1 MVITIGTDC
10 SGIEAPLQAL
20 RQLKIPYKQKWSCD
34 IDSYARK
41 SAEAN
46 YPKPKRIY
54 NDIMD
59 RNHKELP
66 HVDIYVC
73 GFPCQSFSLAGKRLG
88 TADPRASVIGAM
100 VETINQVKPKIIIL
114 ENVKGFRSIEDG
126 KPMKDLVAILEKQY
140 NVNVSIYNTK
150 KYGLPQN
157 RERIYFVGIRKD
169 VQKKDFVKPKEVK
182 MKPLSS
188 IVDASLRNET
198 CSIRQNLLN
207 KIRFNDKATY
217 NIINMAFLYS
227 NDSPIAS
234 NDFSPTLITMLTPYI
249 YELNRTFTVKE
260 LLQLQGFPKNFKA
273 VVGKTQI
280 VKQIGNSMSVCVLK
294 RIIKECLKCV

>member
-10 SGIEAPLQAL
+10 SGIEAPIQAL
-20 RQLKIPYKQKWSCD
+20 IQLKIPYKQLWSCD

-73 GFPCQSFSLAGKRLG
+73 GFPCQSFSMAGKRLG

-169 VQKKDFVKPKEVK
+169 VQKKHFVKPKEVK

-188 IVDASLRNET
+188 IVDASLINET

-217 NIINMAFLYS
+217 NIINI
-227 NDSPIAS
+227 N
-234 NDFSPTLITMLTPYI
+234 
-249 YELNRTFTVKE
+249 
-260 LLQLQGFPKNFKA
+260 
-273 VVGKTQI
+273 
-280 VKQIGNSMSVCVLK
+280 
-294 RIIKECLKCV
+294 